1 MLDAWQ
7 TVWVCVVL
15 SVLVLALDA
24 WFAGRKAGI
33 EKVSALAE
41 KRALRQKQ
49 LRSGGSVKKELVD
62 GVLQRGGYGYLT
74 FSRLNGRL
82 KCLVA
87 P

>member
-15 SVLVLALDA
+15 SLLVLALDA
-24 WFAGRKAGI
+24 WLAGRKVGT
-33 EKVSALAE
+33 EKASALAE

-49 LRSGGSVKKELVD
+49 LRSGGSVYK
-62 GVLQRGGYGYLT
+62 GQ
-74 FSRLNGRL
+74 
-82 KCLVA
+82 

>member
-33 EKVSALAE
+33 EKASALAE

-49 LRSGGSVKKELVD
+49 LSSGSPVNKTQGDAHE
-62 GVLQRGGYGYLT
+62 QR
-74 FSRLNGRL
+74 
-82 KCLVA
+82 
-87 P
+87 